1 MLTIINADLNN
12 PAHGTA
18 IVQLLNAY
26 ACDPMGG
33 AEPLSDFCQANL
45 VAELKKRAAI
55 AVVLAFV
62 DEQPAGLSICIE
74 GFSTFACQPLLNI
87 HDIAVVKEFRGL
99 GIGRKMLAHIEQLA
113 LQRGC
118 CKITLEVLPGNTP
131 AHSLYKDVG
140 FGSYELDPALGG
152 AIMMQKKLSPK

>member
-1 MLTIINADLNN
+1 MLNIINADLNN
-12 PAHGTA
+12 PVHGTA
-18 IVQLLNAY
+18 IVHLLNAY

-45 VAELKKRAAI
+45 ITELKKRATVV
-55 AVVLAFV
+55 VVLAFV

-99 GIGRKMLAHIEQLA
+99 GISQKNAGPYRATCAATWL
-113 LQRGC
+113 LQ
-118 CKITLEVLPGNTP
+118 N
-131 AHSLYKDVG
+131 HS
-140 FGSYELDPALGG
+140 
-152 AIMMQKKLSPK
+152 